1 MDADDFDEI
10 RKAVRTFMREVV
22 VPAEEQIEADDKVP
36 DAVRDQAKEMGLYG
50 FAIPEEYGGLGLDMM
65 QEVLLNIELGW
76 GTPAFRSLF
85 GTNNG
90 IAGQVLVKAG
100 TEEQKRE
107 WLPKLAAGSTA
118 SFALTEPEAGSDP
131 SSLKTTARKDG
142 DEYVIRGGKCFIT
155 NAAMAD
161 VLMVFARVGD
171 LPGSKGIAVF
181 LVETDRPGVTIAPH
195 DVKMGQ
201 RGAWTSDINF
211 DDVRIPASYLIG
223 GDESVGFPTAMRSLQ
238 QGRLTL
244 AAFMTGVSKRI
255 LHETLAYAAEREQG
269 GRAIADYQLVQGL
282 IADSQTDAYASEA
295 MVLQAARDWDADRDR
310 RMAPSVVKYFCSEA
324 VGRIADRAVQ
334 VHGGYGYMHG
344 YAVERLYRDV
354 RLFRIYEGTSQ
365 IQQVVIAKQ
374 ALAPFRRSER

>member
-1 MDADDFDEI
+1 MDNEDFDEVL
-10 RKAVRTFMREVV
+10 KAVRQFIREVV

-36 DAVRDQAKEMGLYG
+36 DSIREQAKEMGLFG
-50 FAIPEEYGGLGLDMM
+50 FAIPEEYGGLGLDMK
-65 QEVLLNIELGW
+65 QEVLLNMELGW
-76 GTPAFRSLF
+76 GTPAFRSMF

-100 TEEQKRE
+100 TEEQKQE
-107 WLPKLAAGSTA
+107 WLPKLAAGTTA

-131 SSLKTTARKDG
+131 SSLKTKAVKDG
-142 DEYVIRGGKCFIT
+142 DEYVINGGKCFIT

-171 LPGSKGIAVF
+171 IPGGKGIAVF

-195 DVKMGQ
+195 DKKMGQ

-211 DDVRIPASYLIG
+211 DDVRIPASHLIG

-244 AAFMTGVSKRI
+244 AAYMTGTSRRLV
-255 LHETLAYAAEREQG
+255 HEMVKYASEREQG
-269 GRAIADYQLVQGL
+269 GQVIADYQLVQGL
-282 IADSQTDAYASEA
+282 IADAQTDLYVSEA
-295 MVLQAARDWDADRDR
+295 TVLKGAQDWDSEKDR
-310 RMAPSVVKYFCSEA
+310 RMAPSVAKYFASEA

-344 YAVERLYRDV
+344 YVVERLYRDV
-354 RLFRIYEGTSQ
+354 RLYRIYEGTSQ

-374 ALAPFRRSER
+374 ALAPYRQG

>member
-1 MDADDFDEI
+1 MDNDDFDEVL
-10 RKAVRTFMREVV
+10 KAVRQFVREVV

-36 DAVRDQAKEMGLYG
+36 DSIREQAKEMGLFG

-76 GTPAFRSLF
+76 GTPAFRSMF

-100 TEEQKRE
+100 TDEQKKE
-107 WLPKLAAGSTA
+107 WLPKLAAGLTA

-131 SSLKTTARKDG
+131 SSLKTKAVREG
-142 DEYVIRGGKCFIT
+142 DEYVINGSKCFIT
-155 NAAMAD
+155 NAAMAQ

-171 LPGSKGIAVF
+171 IPGGKGIAVF

-195 DVKMGQ
+195 DKKMGQ

-211 DDVRIPASYLIG
+211 DNVRIPADHLIG

-244 AAFMTGVSKRI
+244 AAYMTGTSRRI
-255 LHETLAYAAEREQG
+255 VHEMVKYAAERQQG
-269 GRAIADYQLVQGL
+269 GQSISNYQLVQGL
-282 IADSQTDAYASEA
+282 IADAQTDLYASESI
-295 MVLQAARDWDADRDR
+295 VLNGARDWDSEKDR
-310 RMAPSVVKYFCSEA
+310 RMAPSIAKYFASEA

-344 YAVERLYRDV
+344 YVVERLYRDV
-354 RLFRIYEGTSQ
+354 RLYRIYEGTSQ
-365 IQQVVIAKQ
+365 IQQIVIAKQ
-374 ALAPFRRSER
+374 ALAPYRQG

>member
-1 MDADDFDEI
+1 MDNEDFDEVL
-10 RKAVRTFMREVV
+10 KAVRTFMREVV

-36 DAVRDQAKEMGLYG
+36 DSIRDQAKEMGLFG

-76 GTPAFRSLF
+76 GTPSFRSMF

-100 TEEQKRE
+100 TEEQKKQ
-107 WLPKLAAGSTA
+107 WLPRLASGEVTA

-131 SSLKTTARKDG
+131 SSLRTKAVREG
-142 DEYVIRGGKCFIT
+142 DEYVINGGKCFIT
-155 NAAMAD
+155 NAAMAQ

-171 LPGSKGIAVF
+171 TPGGKGIAVF

-195 DVKMGQ
+195 DKKMGQ

-211 DDVRIPASYLIG
+211 DNVRIPADHLIG

-244 AAFMTGVSKRI
+244 AAFMTGVSRRI
-255 LHETLAYAAEREQG
+255 VHEMTKYAAERQQG
-269 GRAIADYQLVQGL
+269 GQSIANYQLVQGL
-282 IADSQTDAYASEA
+282 IADAQTDLYASESV
-295 MVLQAARDWDADRDR
+295 VLNGARDWDSENDR
-310 RMAPSVVKYFCSEA
+310 RMAPSVAKYFASEA

-365 IQQVVIAKQ
+365 IQQIVIAKQ
-374 ALAPFRRSER
+374 ALAPYRQG

>member
-1 MDADDFDEI
+1 MDNEDFDEVL
-10 RKAVRTFMREVV
+10 KAVRQFIREVV

-36 DAVRDQAKEMGLYG
+36 DSIREQAKEMGLFG

-65 QEVLLNIELGW
+65 QEVLLNMELGW
-76 GTPAFRSLF
+76 GTPAFRSMF

-100 TEEQKRE
+100 TDEQKQE
-107 WLPKLAAGSTA
+107 WLPKLAAGTTA

-131 SSLKTTARKDG
+131 SSLKTKAVKDG
-142 DEYVIRGGKCFIT
+142 DEYVINGGKCFIT

-171 LPGSKGIAVF
+171 IPGGKGIAVF

-195 DVKMGQ
+195 DKKMGQ

-211 DDVRIPASYLIG
+211 DNVRIPASHLVG

-244 AAFMTGVSKRI
+244 AAYMTGTSRRLV
-255 LHETLAYAAEREQG
+255 HEMVTYASEREQG
-269 GRAIADYQLVQGL
+269 GQIIADYQLVQGL
-282 IADSQTDAYASEA
+282 IADAQTDLYVSEA
-295 MVLQAARDWDADRDR
+295 TVLKGAQDWDDNKDR
-310 RMAPSVVKYFCSEA
+310 RMAPSIAKYFASEA

-344 YAVERLYRDV
+344 YVVERLYRDV
-354 RLFRIYEGTSQ
+354 RLYRIYEGTSQ

-374 ALAPFRRSER
+374 ALAPYRQG